1 MVFTTSSGSSGV
13 NYIDSIQQRW
23 LFTYLT
29 EGGNLE
35 KVETSTQKQVREL
48 DGLLLQL
55 LLPDGAWKI
64 GTNSSHDFGSVVE

>member
-1 MVFTTSSGSSGV
+1 M
-13 NYIDSIQQRW
+13 
-23 LFTYLT
+23 TYLT

-35 KVETSTQKQVREL
+35 KVETSAQKQVRKL